1 MDDRITVRHES
12 ASAVLK
18 KHESEDSRYEVTR
31 VYAGKRQIGH
41 GTGLM
46 ESVTK
51 FADNNGLELYLTVRP
66 YKSVADKVMDRPL
79 LVKFYRKFGFET
91 FGFATAAEP
100 IMIRK
105 PTIIHCDSCGR
116 RMVLGDG
123 YNNVGDSFDVV
134 IYCDECVVK
143 LQTEIQDAKEKS
155 MTDNMPRVPNTM
167 VIRINNPAGKMIG
180 YLDVDRE
187 GIPSEA
193 MLPTFEDELTQLV
206 RERLGQEVSIQ
217 LLDREL
223 EKFGLRK
230 TPEGNLESV

>member
-1 MDDRITVRHES
+1 MEERITIRHES

-18 KHESEDSRYEVTR
+18 QYPDDDVRYELTR
-31 VYAGKRQIGH
+31 VYAAKRQLGH

-46 ESVTK
+46 QSVER
-51 FADNNGLELYLTVRP
+51 FADTNGLYLVLTVRP
-66 YKSVADKVMDRPL
+66 YRAVADKIMDRPL
-79 LVKFYRKFGFET
+79 LVKFYEKFGFKVEG
-91 FGFATAAEP
+91 FGSGAEP
-100 IMIRK
+100 VMVRY
-105 PTIIHCDSCGR
+105 PTIAKCDSCGR
-116 RMVLGDG
+116 RMTSQDTFH
-123 YNNVGDSFDVV
+123 NVGDSFEV
-134 IYCDECVVK
+134 IIFCNGCVTK
-143 LQTEIQDAKEKS
+143 LQTEVHDAKEKS

-180 YLDVDRE
+180 YLDIDRE

-193 MLPTFEDELTQLV
+193 MLPTFEDELTRLV